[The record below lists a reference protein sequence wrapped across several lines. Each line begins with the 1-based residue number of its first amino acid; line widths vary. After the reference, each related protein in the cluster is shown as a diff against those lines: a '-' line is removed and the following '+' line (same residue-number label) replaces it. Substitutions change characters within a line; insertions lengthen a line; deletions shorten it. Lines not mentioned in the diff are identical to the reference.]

1 MGTLVTP
8 RPTSM
13 VWDSATNRFVPV
25 GETAESP
32 VQGLLDDVFLDRNVF
47 DANVLNNT
55 VDNIEAARK
64 SSLINDVNYNYQRGE
79 PIPFNGVSFLDGL
92 SLDQDDPIASLF
104 GGQYGIQT
112 SQEMFDETYQDA
124 LAADALDSI
133 EQEGQFSSGN
143 ATLDMLN
150 QAIADKEAGV
160 IKTKGTEQGVV
171 EMTPEESD
179 AAYDVTIKGLTDK
192 LVSMGVPVSDLPVP
206 DEEIETTDDDNDLFG
221 NLIEMLTIQGFDPN
235 AELAT
240 VTPQEP
246 VTPQETVSP
255 PVTPP
260 NGNGD
265 GDSNNNGNG
274 AAPNGN
280 GNGNG
285 DDNNDGNG
293 DGAANGDGA
302 DAGTQT
308 VVTDGIDGIDGID
321 GTDGT
326 DGLDGLD
333 GIAGKDGKDG
343 KDGLIMSMLASPIA
357 NNLFETEFGYDY
369 LKPEYIDR
377 LFRGKLN
384 MNNNSRGA

>member
-25 GETAESP
+25 GEATESP
-32 VQGLLDDVFLDRNVF
+32 VQGLLDDVFLDRNIF

-55 VDNIEAARK
+55 LYNMDSAQKNKEILLNVPRNDAFD
-64 SSLINDVNYNYQRGE
+64 SL
-79 PIPFNGVSFLDGL
+79 L
-92 SLDQDDPIASLF
+92 LDQTDRIEGLF
-104 GGQYGIQT
+104 GGQSGIQT
-112 SQEMFDETYQDA
+112 SQEMFDEAYQDA
-124 LAADALDSI
+124 LVADALDSM

-192 LVSMGVPVSDLPVP
+192 LVGMGVPVSDLPVP

-240 VTPQEP
+240 VIPQEP
-246 VTPQETVSP
+246 VSP
-255 PVTPP
+255 PVIPP
-260 NGNGD
+260 TNGNGNGTD
-265 GDSNNNGNG
+265 SNGGGDSNGKG

-293 DGAANGDGA
+293 DGAVNGDGA

-308 VVTDGIDGIDGID
+308 VVTDGLE
-321 GTDGT
+321 
-326 DGLDGLD
+326 GLEGLEGLKGLD

-343 KDGLIMSMLASPIA
+343 KDGLMMSMLASPIA

-384 MNNNSRGA
+384 MNNNRRGA

>member
-25 GETAESP
+25 GEAAESP

-47 DANVLNNT
+47 NRPVQASDGFLYNADNGFANMVEKYPTRRNN
-55 VDNIEAARK
+55 D
-64 SSLINDVNYNYQRGE
+64 SS
-79 PIPFNGVSFLDGL
+79 
-92 SLDQDDPIASLF
+92 
-104 GGQYGIQT
+104 GIQT

-124 LAADALDSI
+124 LVADALDSM

-192 LVSMGVPVSDLPVP
+192 LVGMGVPVSDLPVV
-206 DEEIETTDDDNDLFG
+206 DEEIETTEDDNDLFG

-240 VTPQEP
+240 VIPQEP
-246 VTPQETVSP
+246 VSP
-255 PVTPP
+255 PVAPP
-260 NGNGD
+260 TNGNGD
-265 GDSNNNGNG
+265 GTDSNGDGDGASNGKG

-293 DGAANGDGA
+293 DGAVNGDGA

-308 VVTDGIDGIDGID
+308 VVTDGIDG
-321 GTDGT
+321 T

-333 GIAGKDGKDG
+333 GLAGKDGKDG
-343 KDGLIMSMLASPIA
+343 KDGLMMSMLASPIA

-384 MNNNSRGA
+384 MNNNRRGA

>member
-1 MGTLVTP
+1 
-8 RPTSM
+8 M

-25 GETAESP
+25 GEAAESP

-47 DANVLNNT
+47 NRPVQASDGFLYNADNGFANMVEKYPT
-55 VDNIEAARK
+55 RRSDR
-64 SSLINDVNYNYQRGE
+64 SS
-79 PIPFNGVSFLDGL
+79 
-92 SLDQDDPIASLF
+92 
-104 GGQYGIQT
+104 GIQT
-112 SQEMFDETYQDA
+112 SQEMFNEAYQDA
-124 LAADALDSI
+124 LVADALDSM

-160 IKTKGTEQGVV
+160 IRSKGTGQGIV

-192 LVSMGVPVSDLPVP
+192 LVGMGVPVSDLPVV
-206 DEEIETTDDDNDLFG
+206 DEEIETTEDDNDLFG

-240 VTPQEP
+240 VIPQEP
-246 VTPQETVSP
+246 VSP
-255 PVTPP
+255 PVIPP
-260 NGNGD
+260 TNGNGNGTESNGD
-265 GDSNNNGNG
+265 GDGDSDNNGDGDGDSNGNG

-280 GNGNG
+280 SNGNG

-293 DGAANGDGA
+293 NGAVNGDGV

-308 VVTDGIDGIDGID
+308 VVT
-321 GTDGT
+321 
-326 DGLDGLD
+326 DGLD

-384 MNNNSRGA
+384 MNNNRRGA